1 MVTKLAWRNVWR
13 NKTRS
18 AVLLLAITF
27 GLWGGISAMGVMSG
41 MNHQRIKDFLE
52 TQVSHIQIHHPD
64 YVKDQDVNK
73 TLDKPDKHLKRINDY
88 PKLKAVTSRTV
99 VNGMIS
105 SPTNST
111 GVKINGISPANE
123 KNVTTI
129 HKKVIKGSYFKT
141 NKRNPVL
148 ISKKLADQM
157 GVSKG
162 SKVVLNFQDFSN
174 EITSGAFTVIGLFK
188 TSNAQFD
195 KTNAFIPKQKLQA
208 LLGKKDIIHEIAIYL
223 DNREATKKV
232 ADKLSSNLPDSY
244 KVQTWR
250 DIQPSLA
257 YINDFNTQLL
267 YFIMV
272 IILLGLAFGIM
283 NTMLMAIMERTRE
296 LGMLMAVGMSKN
308 RVFRMVITETI
319 FLSFQGGII
328 GILIG
333 FGTVEYFGSQGISVA
348 AFSEGLS
355 SFGYGDKIFP
365 FLALYNYPI
374 IAGLVIL
381 TALLSS
387 IYPAWKALK
396 LNPAEAIREI

>member
-18 AVLLLAITF
+18 GVLLLAITF
-27 GLWGGISAMGVMSG
+27 GLWGGISAMGIMSG
-41 MNHQRIKDFLE
+41 MNNQRIKDFLE
-52 TQVSHIQIHHPD
+52 TQVSHIQMHHPD
-64 YVKDQDVNK
+64 YVQDQDVTK
-73 TLDKPDKHLKRINDY
+73 TLEQPVQHLQQIEKN
-88 PKLKAVTSRTV
+88 AQVEGVTSRAV
-99 VNGMIS
+99 MNGMIS

-111 GVKINGISPANE
+111 GVRINGISPSRE
-123 KNVTTI
+123 KHVTTI
-129 HKKVIKGSYFKT
+129 HDRIRQGSYFQEDKT
-141 NKRNPVL
+141 NPVL
-148 ISKKLADQM
+148 IGQKLADQM
-157 GVSKG
+157 GVGMG
-162 SKVVLNFQDFSN
+162 SKVVLNFQDLSG
-174 EITSGAFTVIGLFK
+174 EITSGAFTVIGLYE

-195 KTNAFIPKQKLQA
+195 KNNAFIPKQKAQE
-208 LLGKKDIIHEIAIYL
+208 LLGEEDIVHEMAIYL
-223 DNREATKKV
+223 KIREKTSAV
-232 ADKLSSNLPDSY
+232 AEKLSNSLPDSY

-283 NTMLMAIMERTRE
+283 NTMLMAIIERTRE

-308 RVFRMVITETI
+308 QVFRMVITETI
-319 FLSFQGGII
+319 FLSIQGGII

-333 FGTVEYFGSQGISVA
+333 FGTIEYFGNQGISVA

-365 FLALYNYPI
+365 LLEFYNYPI

-381 TALLSS
+381 TALLSA